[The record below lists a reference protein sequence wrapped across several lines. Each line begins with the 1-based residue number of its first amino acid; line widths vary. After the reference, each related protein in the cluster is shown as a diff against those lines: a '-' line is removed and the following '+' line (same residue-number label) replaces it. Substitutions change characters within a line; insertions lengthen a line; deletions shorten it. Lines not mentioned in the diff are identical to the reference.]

1 MRPLLLLLLL
11 LFPGF
16 DALAQQTASQ
26 RLERLA
32 AEAQERAFDLFPFG
46 ETMGKGPGPR
56 QDKLVIAS
64 RQENGKRE
72 RAHSRWRAQ
81 RQQRVG
87 ELLRSIEE
95 KLTHALLAQR
105 SRDSLDRFRRER
117 EIVMPAAAPSR

>member
-56 QDKLVIAS
+56 QDKLELS
-64 RQENGKRE
+64 FSDEHRE
-72 RAHSRWRAQ
+72 RQRAHNRWILQALS
-81 RQQRVG
+81 
-87 ELLRSIEE
+87 EIPTSDLDASE

-105 SRDSLDRFRRER
+105 
-117 EIVMPAAAPSR
+117 